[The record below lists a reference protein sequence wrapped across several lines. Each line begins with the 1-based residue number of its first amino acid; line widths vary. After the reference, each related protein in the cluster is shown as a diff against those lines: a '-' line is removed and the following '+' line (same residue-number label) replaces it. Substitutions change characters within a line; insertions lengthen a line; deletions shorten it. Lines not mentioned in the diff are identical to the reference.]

1 MDADKRGDSAGQCN
15 RQLFARPVPIQ
26 QSEVLPH
33 AQNKLCRHRKHTALS
48 PSLSPYKL
56 RSCQDEKAVR
66 GGQVGA
72 GCLI

>member
-1 MDADKRGDSAGQCN
+1 MDAGTGRGSAGQCD
-15 RQLFARPVPIQ
+15 RQLLARLAPVQ

-33 AQNKLCRHRKHTALS
+33 AQSCADVKNTLLFLP
-48 PSLSPYKL
+48 PSLDKL

-66 GGQVGA
+66 SGQVGA